1 MVRNKLFIIISF
13 ALISLFACKVEEA
26 SPDIVSNQEC
36 IIKYNNDLELL
47 VISVSSSGSYDS
59 QNIYIPKTDLNGF
72 NEGDLVLFSG
82 EITRYDSRS
91 LKVFVG
97 HEFYHISLSDI
108 KVAD

>member
-1 MVRNKLFIIISF
+1 MACTEEPLSPEVVTNEEGRILYNDELETIIIAVS
-13 ALISLFACKVEEA
+13 IS
-26 SPDIVSNQEC
+26 
-36 IIKYNNDLELL
+36 
-47 VISVSSSGSYDS
+47 GTYDS

-97 HEFYHISLSDI
+97 QEFYHVSLSDI